1 MRYAGEFAALG
12 TAVCWAS
19 SSNLFT
25 AAGRR
30 MGSHVLNRLRITV
43 ALVFLTVALRLTTGT
58 WFPSD
63 AAPVAL
69 VALALSGAVG
79 FVFGDAWNFRA
90 MVILGPGRASL
101 LAATAPLFTT
111 ALAWPI
117 LHQQPG
123 PLALVGMV
131 LVFVGV
137 GLALTS
143 RSRRQAGQAQHH
155 EGSERMGV
163 IAGLLGAFG
172 QAGGLVL
179 SKIALRTGIAPLP
192 ATVVRVT
199 AAMLLLWGMTLAQR
213 QVRRTLGALRD
224 GHATST
230 MVGGAFVGP
239 FLGVTLSLVAI
250 HHIEAGVAASIT
262 ALAPLLAMV
271 LAVRFH
277 GERLTW
283 RALVGAVIAIGGV
296 VLLFRR

>member
-1 MRYAGEFAALG
+1 
-12 TAVCWAS
+12 
-19 SSNLFT
+19 
-25 AAGRR
+25 
-30 MGSHVLNRLRITV
+30 MGSHVLNRLRLTV
-43 ALVFLTVALRLTTGT
+43 ALVFLVTALRVTTGH
-58 WFPSD
+58 WW
-63 AAPVAL
+63 PVGVTSPAL
-69 VALALSGAVG
+69 LALAASGAVG

-90 MVILGPGRASL
+90 MVILGAGRASL

-117 LHQQPG
+117 LHQEPG
-123 PLALVGMV
+123 PLALVGML
-131 LVFVGV
+131 LVFTGV

-143 RSRRQAGQAQHH
+143 RSRRQAGQGDHV

-163 IAGLLGAFG
+163 LSGLLGAVG

-179 SKIALRTGIAPLP
+179 SKLALRTGVPPLS
-192 ATVVRVT
+192 ATVLRVT
-199 AAMLLLWGMTLAQR
+199 AGVLILWLMTIAQR
-213 QVRRTLGALRD
+213 QVRRTVGALRD
-224 GHATST
+224 PHATAT
-230 MVGGAFVGP
+230 MTGGAFVGP

-250 HHIEAGVAASIT
+250 QHIEAGVAASLT

-283 RALVGAVIAIGGV
+283 RALAGAAIAITGV

>member
-1 MRYAGEFAALG
+1 MRYLGELAALG
-12 TAVCWAS
+12 TAACWAS

-30 MGSHVLNRLRITV
+30 MGSHVLNRLRLSV
-43 ALVFLTVALRLTTGT
+43 ALVLLVSALRVTTGQ
-58 WFPSD
+58 WWPSGVTP
-63 AAPVAL
+63 A
-69 VALALSGAVG
+69 ALAALACSGAVG

-111 ALAWPI
+111 ALAWPL
-117 LHQQPG
+117 LHQEPG
-123 PLALVGMV
+123 PLALGGMV
-131 LVFVGV
+131 LIFMGV

-143 RSRRQAGQAQHH
+143 RSRRQAGQADHI

-163 IAGLLGAFG
+163 IAGLLGAVG
-172 QAGGLVL
+172 QAGGLIL
-179 SKIALRTGIAPLP
+179 SKFALREGVSPLP
-192 ATVVRVT
+192 ATVLRV
-199 AAMLLLWGMTLAQR
+199 AAGVLLLWAMTLAQR
-213 QVRRTLGALRD
+213 QVRRTIGALRD
-224 GHATST
+224 GHASAT
-230 MVGGAFVGP
+230 MVGGAFMGP

-250 HHIEAGVAASIT
+250 QHIEAGVAASLT

-283 RALVGAVIAIGGV
+283 RALGGAVIAVTGV